1 MLKTATVTYERNE
14 RFAGKSKYPLKKM
27 IDFASDGITS
37 FSIKPLRIIFGIGLS
52 IFIIS
57 ILMTI
62 YFLLIHVMGKTIPGW
77 TTIVISIWSIGGL
90 QLLALGMVGE
100 YVGKMYLET
109 KDRPKYFI
117 ETYIKNSD

>member
-1 MLKTATVTYERNE
+1 
-14 RFAGKSKYPLKKM
+14 
-27 IDFASDGITS
+27 
-37 FSIKPLRIIFGIGLS
+37 
-52 IFIIS
+52 
-57 ILMTI
+57 
-62 YFLLIHVMGKTIPGW
+62 MGKTIPGW